1 MPLQLFFL
9 PAFERSFKSL
19 DAGQKKIV
27 RLLLEAV
34 EAYFASDCTL
44 AEAQKIA
51 PRFFYKQLRKP
62 FYEAGIEGKLR
73 IILRREQS
81 QCFAILVGN
90 HDQIKRFLAGQ

>member
-1 MPLQLFFL
+1 MPLDLFLLSSFD
-9 PAFERSFKSL
+9 RSLKIL

-27 RLLLEAV
+27 RRLMEALQI
-34 EAYFASDCTL
+34 YYTSNCNL

-73 IILRREQS
+73 LIIRRDES
-81 QCFAILVGN
+81 KCFAILVGN
-90 HDQIKRFLAGQ
+90 HDQVKKFLGGK